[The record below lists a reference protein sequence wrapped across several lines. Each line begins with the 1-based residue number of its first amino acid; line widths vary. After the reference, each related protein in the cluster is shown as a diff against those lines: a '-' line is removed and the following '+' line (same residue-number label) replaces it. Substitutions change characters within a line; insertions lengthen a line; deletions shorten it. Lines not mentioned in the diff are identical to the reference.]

1 MIAGAP
7 VVQVTNSGTSKEL
20 NIRFKDKARNLLM
33 TREEF
38 ENRRVP
44 SSTGTVYATIAP
56 YYNTRITDSN
66 KKEITE
72 KVRKVFLSK
81 AKQVAKDLGISIK
94 SVSNNI
100 GGFTFQEGET
110 I

>member
-1 MIAGAP
+1 
-7 VVQVTNSGTSKEL
+7 
-20 NIRFKDKARNLLM
+20 M

-38 ENRRVP
+38 ENRRVS

-72 KVRKVFLSK
+72 KVQKVFLSK
-81 AKQVAKDLGISIK
+81 AKQVAKGLGVSIK

-110 I
+110 IGEQVRELSYSFELNTSDTQKADLFAAIMGA